1 VQYKATL
8 PRDQLVRALHT
19 RVNEI
24 RETKLRGGCTYNG
37 NTYDTDTQSIQN
49 ITAVVAALSSG
60 IPLPSDFVWRTS
72 DNISVEHTAG
82 SIVWLAGTM
91 LEYSNAVYSAS
102 FAIKDAITSAE
113 NPSTIPLN
121 EGWP

>member
-1 VQYKATL
+1 MQFKATL
-8 PRDQLVRALHT
+8 PRDQLIRALHD

-24 RETKLRGGCTYNG
+24 RQEKLNGGCTYNG
-37 NTYDTDTQSIQN
+37 HAYDTDAQSIKN

-60 IPLPSDFVWRTS
+60 IPLPSAFVWRTS

-91 LEYSNAVYSAS
+91 LEYSNSVYSAS
-102 FAIKDAITSAE
+102 FAIKDAISTAE